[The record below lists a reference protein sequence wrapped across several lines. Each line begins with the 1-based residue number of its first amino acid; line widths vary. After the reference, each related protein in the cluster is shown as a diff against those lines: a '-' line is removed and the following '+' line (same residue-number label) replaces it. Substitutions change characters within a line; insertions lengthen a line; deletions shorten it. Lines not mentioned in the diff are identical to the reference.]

1 MLRAWVLT
9 VVRLVPVAHAGGD
22 VGLGECGEAV
32 VTPRT
37 EGKRFLIETPFPE
50 FSADP
55 SSTTPSAC
63 VARAFLP
70 LPSSCVLT
78 RWLGLCA
85 LLLLWRRCC
94 CGWRRRACTA
104 RDNLHLVAFLIQL

>member
-1 MLRAWVLT
+1 MRVLT

-85 LLLLWRRCC
+85 LRCC
-94 CGWRRRACTA
+94 CCGGAAAVDGGDVPVRPVVTYT
-104 RDNLHLVAFLIQL
+104 